1 MKTFAVVVIYNGM
14 KNNWIHQCFT
24 SLLSSSTSV
33 EIIAVDNHSSDES
46 VQYIKKFFP
55 TVILLERSENLG
67 FGGAN
72 NLGLQKALELGGDF
86 FFLLNQDAY
95 VETNTLEKLIN
106 TSLQHSE
113 YAVISPIHLNGKG
126 TKLDKSFAKSVSPY
140 HCDDFYDDYVLSNTK
155 KPIYESPFIC
165 AAAWLLTKKT
175 LEIVGGF
182 SPAFFHYGEDD
193 NYCHRVQYFK
203 LKIGVVPDTYIYHDR
218 EDRPASIFD
227 EKIVSLQRQYTLW
240 CSNPNKP
247 TDIDRLIGQF
257 KNKMIKYTLLG
268 NRKEAKD
275 SRDIL
280 KFLQNKKHS
289 IKTAYKD
296 SISDK
301 TYKFIG

>member
-1 MKTFAVVVIYNGM
+1 MNVFAIIVTYNGM

-24 SLLSSSTSV
+24 SLLSSSTTV

-46 VQYIKKFFP
+46 VQYIKQHFP
-55 TVILLERSENLG
+55 SVILIESSENLG

-72 NLGLQKALELGGDF
+72 NIGLQKALELGGEF
-86 FFLLNQDAY
+86 FFLLNQDAS
-95 VETNTLEKLIN
+95 VEKNTLEKLIN
-106 TSLQHSE
+106 TSLKHQE
-113 YAVISPIHLNGKG
+113 YAVISPIHLNGDG

-140 HCDDFYDDYVLSNTK
+140 YCDGFYDDYVLNNTK
-155 KPIYESPFIC
+155 KSIYESPFIC
-165 AAAWLLTKKT
+165 AAAWLLTKEALKT
-175 LEIVGGF
+175 IGGF

-203 LKIGVVPDTYIYHDR
+203 MKMGVVPDTYIYHDR

-227 EKIVSLQRQYTLW
+227 EEIVSLQRQYAVW

-257 KNKMIKYTLLG
+257 KNKALKYSLLR
-268 NRKEAKD
+268 NQKEVKN
-275 SRDIL
+275 SREIL
-280 KFLQNKKHS
+280 KFLQNRKHS
-289 IKTAYKD
+289 IKTAFKD